1 MNLWCCVL
9 HLDSLEPSY
18 LPSGYPHQQRTG
30 LPYKPVTFVR
40 FENSWVPPK
49 RTEPTCLPSVLV

>member
-30 LPYKPVTFVR
+30 LPYKPVTLFASRIVG
-40 FENSWVPPK
+40 SLPK
-49 RTEPTCLPSVLV
+49 EQSQLAFLQF